1 MVFAEPP
8 LPIVTERLASSL
20 LRPPENPPP
29 SIDAVLADRFG
40 IAAFRPWQR
49 EAIDALLGGAGR
61 VLVVAP
67 TGGGKSLCYQLP
79 AVALPGTTLVLSP
92 LISLMEDQVRALD
105 ARGIPATFIASSLS
119 REESGR
125 RLGALRRGEYKL
137 VYAAPERLALDS
149 FLDAL
154 AASRLSLVAVDEA
167 HCIVQWGHDFRPDYL
182 RIGAAIARL
191 RPPRVLA
198 CTATAT
204 PDARDEI
211 IRRLGWPLRPSDGG
225 AAGGHGPEGPPPTV
239 ILRGFAR
246 PNLHLQVSAVD
257 GPREAGR
264 RTARA
269 LLDALGDP
277 GRPRGAGIVYAATR
291 KGAERLAETL
301 RDAGWNAEA
310 YHAGLAP
317 ESRARLSAGF
327 ADRSLSVVVATN
339 AFGMGIDRPDV
350 RLVVHAQPPS
360 SIEAYYQEVGRAGR
374 DGDPARGLLL
384 FAPADIAL
392 RRRLCQLGDGG
403 AEANADDAARAW
415 GLFREL
421 LRYVDAATCRHD
433 FILRY
438 FGDEAESL
446 GGCGHCDVCLEVD
459 ALEASDPA
467 ALARD
472 NDLVRRAL
480 AGVARVKGGAGM
492 QAIASMLIGESN
504 ERVRRMGLD
513 RLSTFGV
520 LEGKSLDE
528 AMSILRVLLANAW
541 IDLTTGEFP
550 VPLITSAGW
559 RVMRGEVPTRVR
571 LPPPAARRR
580 PLRRAA
586 PVPSPAARRA
596 TAALSAPARTPPAA
610 QAFRSAAAHGDA
622 APLEPTAPGA
632 SSPAQ
637 EAPGAD
643 LEERDVPLFEALR
656 AHRATLA
663 KEKSLPAYIIAHDR
677 TLREIA
683 RIRPASLDDL
693 ALARGMGQA
702 KISSYGEGIL
712 RVVREFAGP

>member
-8 LPIVTERLASSL
+8 LSILTERLAPSL
-20 LRPPENPPP
+20 LRPPESPPP

-92 LISLMEDQVRALD
+92 LISLMEDQVRSLD
-105 ARGIPATFIASSLS
+105 ARGIPATFVASSLS
-119 REESGR
+119 REENGR
-125 RLGALRRGEYKL
+125 RLAALRRGEYKL
-137 VYAAPERLALDS
+137 VYAAPERLALDG
-149 FLDAL
+149 FLEAL

-211 IRRLGWPLRPSDGG
+211 IRRLGWPLPSSDAD
-225 AAGGHGPEGPPPTV
+225 AAGDGAVVEGRRSEDPPPKV

-277 GRPRGAGIVYAATR
+277 GRPCGAGIVYAATR
-291 KGAERLAETL
+291 KGAERLAEAL

-392 RRRLCQLGDGG
+392 RRRLCQLGEGG
-403 AEANADDAARAW
+403 VEANVDDAARAW

-480 AGVARVKGGAGM
+480 AGVARAKGGAGM
-492 QAIASMLIGESN
+492 QAIASMLVGESN

-520 LEGKSLDE
+520 LDGKSHDE

-550 VPLITSAGW
+550 VPLVTPAGW
-559 RVMRGEVPTRVR
+559 RVMRGEVSTRVR
-571 LPPPAARRR
+571 LPLPAARRR

-586 PVPSPAARRA
+586 PGPAAAVRSSGT
-596 TAALSAPARTPPAA
+596 TAAAAGAARAAPAAA
-610 QAFRSAAAHGDA
+610 G
-622 APLEPTAPGA
+622 GA
-632 SSPAQ
+632 SSGARA
-637 EAPGAD
+637 EPGAE
-643 LEERDVPLFEALR
+643 LEEQDVPLFEALR

-663 KEKSLPAYIIAHDR
+663 KEKSLPAYVIAHDR

-702 KISSYGEGIL
+702 KLSSYGEGIL
-712 RVVREFAGP
+712 RVVREFLGP